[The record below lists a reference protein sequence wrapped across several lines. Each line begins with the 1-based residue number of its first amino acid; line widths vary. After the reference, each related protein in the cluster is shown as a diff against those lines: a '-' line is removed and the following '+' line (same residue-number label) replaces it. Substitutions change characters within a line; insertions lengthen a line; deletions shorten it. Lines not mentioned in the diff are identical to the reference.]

1 MMIINTN
8 NQHLL
13 RNLLGSILA
22 GLLLLSLVNNTLN
35 AKETGLDKIVAIVN
49 DDVVMFSEIKPIILR
64 MKQSGQTQGSD
75 KSLVKEV
82 LDKVILDKVQL
93 QHAKRVGISV
103 KEETLDKAMS
113 AIASQ
118 NKLSLAQLKIA
129 LKNEGLNYKQFRDNL
144 RRKLTIDALQKS
156 QQGGKLYIFRKIIL
170 CDNNRGITF

>member
-93 QHAKRVGISV
+93 QHAKRVGINV

-156 QQGGKLYIFRKIIL
+156 QQGGRQQKI
-170 CDNNRGITF
+170 TEVFT